1 MYNDVLCLR
10 SDFVYVCK
18 CLFDEMVKIKFSQ
31 VICHQKILLSLTSLT
46 NRSRHLRLVSL
57 ASLREQAILR
67 SSCEGAFMIVADG
80 RRTCSHF
87 KAELNIDEK

>member
-10 SDFVYVCK
+10 SNVVYVSK

-31 VICHQKILLSLTSLT
+31 VICHEKILLFLTSLT
-46 NRSRHLRLVSL
+46 NRSRHLRLVFL
-57 ASLREQAILR
+57 ASLREQTILL

-80 RRTCSHF
+80 RITCSHF

>member
-10 SDFVYVCK
+10 SNVVCVCK

-31 VICHQKILLSLTSLT
+31 VICHEKILLSLTSLT

-57 ASLREQAILR
+57 ASLREQTILH
-67 SSCEGAFMIVADG
+67 SSCEGAFMIMADG
-80 RRTCSHF
+80 RITCSHF

>member
-31 VICHQKILLSLTSLT
+31 VICHEKILLSLTSLT

-57 ASLREQAILR
+57 ASFREQAILR
-67 SSCEGAFMIVADG
+67 SSCEGAFMIMVYG

-87 KAELNIDEK
+87 KVELNIDEK

>member
-10 SDFVYVCK
+10 CDVVYVCK

-57 ASLREQAILR
+57 ASLREQTILL
-67 SSCEGAFMIVADG
+67 SSCEGTFMIMADG
-80 RRTCSHF
+80 RITCSHF